1 MNKLNKP
8 NAAVRAYQFS
18 KLEIERVV
26 ELPLDVLSRR
36 EASVRRLLEKYHDNA
51 QLLRAK
57 PTSKHSSVGA
67 LFGHNKVSV
76 CFIITHII
84 YREISSE
91 RKGKKESEKVYTFS
105 GI

>member
-1 MNKLNKP
+1 MNEQKEKEKFKRECELCRIKGLPLPKPKKVKKP

-26 ELPLDVLSRR
+26 ELPLNVLSRR

-57 PTSKHSSVGA
+57 PSSKHASVGA
-67 LFGHNKVSV
+67 LFGRNKVGV
-76 CFIITHII
+76 CMF
-84 YREISSE
+84 
-91 RKGKKESEKVYTFS
+91 
-105 GI
+105 